1 MTLPAGHAAR
11 RQGQAPGPLDTPRG
25 RRAEPRELTNELR
38 AGCAA
43 RVRGFGR
50 GARTRGGCAL
60 HAAPRQKTPP
70 PPTDPPTLPPAP
82 RGLPLPSHPVGGPG
96 PRAPGPWAGARRR
109 AECGAPRRGGAGA
122 GLGAGAV
129 LSLNLRFILV

>member
-1 MTLPAGHAAR
+1 MSYA
-11 RQGQAPGPLDTPRG
+11 
-25 RRAEPRELTNELR
+25 R
-38 AGCAA
+38 AGCGCAVL
-43 RVRGFGR
+43 REC
-50 GARTRGGCAL
+50 GARTAHSRGMHATRR
-60 HAAPRQKTPP
+60 AAPKNTTTAHRPDR
-70 PPTDPPTLPPAP
+70 PTDPPAP

>member
-1 MTLPAGHAAR
+1 MSYARVVLRECGGLGGVRALAGDAR
-11 RQGQAPGPLDTPRG
+11 CTPR
-25 RRAEPRELTNELR
+25 RAKNTTTAHR
-38 AGCAA
+38 
-43 RVRGFGR
+43 
-50 GARTRGGCAL
+50 
-60 HAAPRQKTPP
+60 
-70 PPTDPPTLPPAP
+70 PTDPPAP

-129 LSLNLRFILV
+129 LSLNLSFILV

>member
-1 MTLPAGHAAR
+1 MRAT
-11 RQGQAPGPLDTPRG
+11 
-25 RRAEPRELTNELR
+25 RRA
-38 AGCAA
+38 
-43 RVRGFGR
+43 
-50 GARTRGGCAL
+50 
-60 HAAPRQKTPP
+60 APKNTTTVHR
-70 PPTDPPTLPPAP
+70 PTDPPAP